1 MKKIGQK
8 VITGLVTAGML
19 AVTGAAAIVG
29 EIPAEKIETVEY
41 KMEKNDSNLVDG
53 PRDLNWKY
61 RVGLKHRVYSEDQT
75 INTFEDAINIY
86 ITPNQRYAL
95 VNTKGYN
102 KKVLI
107 QAMEENRCDRTT
119 YNIRVYTE
127 QGKDKPLRMV
137 GELKSEF
144 PITMKDGV
152 IYANGGMSYETYVV
166 SPDGKRLLSKD
177 YIDFNGWSGYT
188 NSSGAES
195 TRVPYKGD
203 AIKVSDLW
211 KSTYGKSSLINLV
224 PGMGDA

>member
-1 MKKIGQK
+1 MKKTGRK
-8 VITGLVTAGML
+8 VILGLVTMGML
-19 AVTGAAAIVG
+19 AVTGASAIVG

-41 KMEKNDSNLVDG
+41 KMEKNDSSLVGG

-61 RVGLKHRVYSEDQT
+61 RVGLNNKVYSEEQT
-75 INTFEDAINIY
+75 VNTFEDAINLY
-86 ITPNQRYAL
+86 IKSNQRYAL
-95 VNTKGYN
+95 VNAKGYD

-137 GELKSEF
+137 GELQSDF
-144 PITMKDGV
+144 PITMADGV
-152 IYANGGMSYETYVV
+152 IYANGSRSYETYVV

-195 TRVPYKGD
+195 TRVSYKGD

-211 KSTYGKSSLINLV
+211 KRTYEKSHLINFV
-224 PGMGDA
+224 PGKGHV

>member
-1 MKKIGQK
+1 MKKTGRK
-8 VITGLVTAGML
+8 VILGLVTMGML
-19 AVTGAAAIVG
+19 AVTGASAIVG

-61 RVGLKHRVYSEDQT
+61 RVGLKHKVYSEAQT

-86 ITPNQRYAL
+86 IKFNQRYAL
-95 VNTKGYN
+95 VYTKGYD

-152 IYANGGMSYETYVV
+152 IYANGSRSYETYVV

-224 PGMGDA
+224 PGKGDV